1 MSPPAAGTGVLHPQP
16 RSRFQP
22 DGGAVRAA
30 AALQRGAAVGDVRGA
45 DVCVA
50 QQEGAAAQEVHQ
62 DRCTVRAEP
71 SGVEH
76 PSVPGNT
83 LCFSNFDVHKVQTML
98 CLHL

>member
-1 MSPPAAGTGVLHPQP
+1 MSARAAGTGVLHPQP

-22 DGGAVRAA
+22 DWVALRAA

-45 DVCVA
+45 HVRVA

-71 SGVEH
+71 A
-76 PSVPGNT
+76 
-83 LCFSNFDVHKVQTML
+83 
-98 CLHL
+98 